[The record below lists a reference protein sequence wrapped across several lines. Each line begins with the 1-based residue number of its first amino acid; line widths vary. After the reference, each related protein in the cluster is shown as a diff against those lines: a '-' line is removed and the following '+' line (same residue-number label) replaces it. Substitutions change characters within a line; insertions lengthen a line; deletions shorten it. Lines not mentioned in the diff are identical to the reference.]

1 MNNLYRTRSARPASY
16 GAASFFTQDSHTLTN
31 SPVIAPSNSGRYT
44 LETSAMNFR
53 KANSRTR
60 YASVLYAA
68 ALAALLSGCSKTD
81 VAIEAAPNAA
91 SIHLSEGA
99 STADTADM
107 PEVVISA
114 SRERPKAIG

>member
-1 MNNLYRTRSARPASY
+1 
-16 GAASFFTQDSHTLTN
+16 
-31 SPVIAPSNSGRYT
+31 
-44 LETSAMNFR
+44 MNFR

>member
-1 MNNLYRTRSARPASY
+1 
-16 GAASFFTQDSHTLTN
+16 
-31 SPVIAPSNSGRYT
+31 
-44 LETSAMNFR
+44 MNFR

-99 STADTADM
+99 STA
-107 PEVVISA
+107 VNSVRA
-114 SRERPKAIG
+114 SQEIVRLYRKSL